1 MHSSIAF
8 LVCASC
14 LKTHTQAL
22 PFAWSTQ
29 TMLSCTETSCLVPQ
43 ITCYRFLQAVVLP
56 KLPRRQYFLFSQPI
70 YTDGIDKT
78 DKESCAALYSKLKQ
92 NIFQG
97 IEVLLE
103 ARKSDKYDDPKRRLP
118 FEAIRPFGDS
128 QAPTFSMEQINA
140 IQGRLQQ

>member
-1 MHSSIAF
+1 
-8 LVCASC
+8 
-14 LKTHTQAL
+14 
-22 PFAWSTQ
+22 
-29 TMLSCTETSCLVPQ
+29 
-43 ITCYRFLQAVVLP
+43 VVLP

-78 DKESCAALYSKLKQ
+78 DKESCSALYSELKQ

-97 IEVLLE
+97 TEVLLE

-128 QAPTFSMEQINA
+128 QAPTFSMEQISA
-140 IQGRLQQ
+140 IQARLQQ